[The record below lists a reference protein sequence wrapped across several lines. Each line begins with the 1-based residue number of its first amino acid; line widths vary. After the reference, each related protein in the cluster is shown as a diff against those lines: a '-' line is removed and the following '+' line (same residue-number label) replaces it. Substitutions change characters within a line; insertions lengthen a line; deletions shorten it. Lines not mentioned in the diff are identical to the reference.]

1 MHLFPQINPVQRRH
15 GNEDMPGIDKGGE
28 VFDEQRAEQRG
39 DMQTV
44 GVGIR
49 EDADLVIAQLFEV
62 GAARVSTNRH
72 GNIVHFLR
80 AIDIVGFD
88 FPRI

>member
-1 MHLFPQINPVQRRH
+1 
-15 GNEDMPGIDKGGE
+15 MPGIDQSGE

-39 DMQTV
+39 DVQPV

-49 EDADLVIAQLFEV
+49 QDADLVIAQLFKV
-62 GAARVSTNRH
+62 GAAGVGTNRH